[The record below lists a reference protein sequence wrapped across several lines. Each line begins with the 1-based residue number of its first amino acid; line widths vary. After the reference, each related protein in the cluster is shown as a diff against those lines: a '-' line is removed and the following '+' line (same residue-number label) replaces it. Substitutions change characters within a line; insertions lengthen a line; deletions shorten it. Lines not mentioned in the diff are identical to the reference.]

1 MKRKNILL
9 LVVTTTLS
17 LLILSGATTMNVP
30 PVEAHRVGTVFQA
43 FAPTAP
49 TINGEIVDSEW
60 QNAHSSS
67 FSLSIGANSY
77 TGTFYVMNDAANLY
91 IAIKI
96 LDNDFDIGAVPD
108 AAAVYFDND
117 NDGTF
122 EPGDDSIAHYANVT
136 GFVDRFLQSFFV
148 MKRDTE
154 AGGQNDGLG
163 ACGAHGGYNHFEFS
177 HPLNSA
183 DDPHDFSLS
192 SLNTVGF
199 TIAYRDGALGL
210 SVGNW
215 PAAVAE
221 DTTGWGDI
229 VVASSP
235 PTLSAWCSVAPTI
248 DGAFG
253 ATEWESASHALI
265 AIGWTFIGDL
275 WIMNDAENLYLA
287 VKIADSSLTASDR
300 LVVGFDNNN
309 DGTRATGD
317 DGLQLDGSS
326 NFYDTYYPGSIP
338 VKPDTVDG
346 GTSDGEGRC
355 SGSGGFNYF
364 EFKHPL
370 DSTDNAHDFSL
381 SAGATVGFKLQY
393 IEASGYWGDWP
404 SYNPEGWAH
413 LSIASAPAP
422 APDFQITSDPA
433 SISVSQGSSGSST
446 IKVQSLNGFSSAV
459 ALSWSWLGTAPS
471 DVTVDLPTPVT
482 PPADGIGQS
491 TLTVT
496 AEATAT
502 IGDYTVTVT
511 GVSGALTHTKDVLI
525 SISAA
530 TTTTT
535 TSATTAATTT
545 TTTATTTPTT
555 TTTTTPTAT
564 PPPGGCLVA
573 TATYGSELSPEVQ
586 FLRGF
591 RDQQVLSTFAGS
603 EFMKAFNAWYYSFS
617 PSVASFIANNPTVR
631 AAMKILLYPLV
642 GILHLSASAYA
653 VFNFN
658 PELAVCIA
666 GLVASGLIGVVYFS
680 PFALAVLAILRR
692 TRKLSLSM
700 KNAAP
705 LTYVWAASVGFLI
718 LSILTLSPVA
728 MMVSSAIFVLT
739 TIGLTSLSTAL
750 KILQRFP

>member
-1 MKRKNILL
+1 MLKRLAIITL
-9 LVVTTTLS
+9 LVIA
-17 LLILSGATTMNVP
+17 LLIAASCNQLYMAFGHVAGKT
-30 PVEAHRVGTVFQA
+30 FQA
-43 FAPTAP
+43 WAPAPP
-49 TINGEIVDSEW
+49 TINGEIVVSEW
-60 QNAHSSS
+60 QSAASFS
-67 FSLSIGANSY
+67 FSLTIGANSY
-77 TGTFYVMNDAANLY
+77 TGTFYVMNDAGNLY

-96 LDNDFDIGAVPD
+96 ADDDFQADVD
-108 AAAVYFDND
+108 ASGIYFDND
-117 NDGTF
+117 NDGTY
-122 EPGDDSIAHYANVT
+122 ESGEDSIALYAGAT
-136 GFVDRFLQSFFV
+136 GFQDRFLESFPT
-148 MKRDTE
+148 MKLDTDV
-154 AGGQNDGLG
+154 AGGTKDGLG
-163 ACGAHGGYNHFEFS
+163 ACARHGSDNHFEFS
-177 HPLNSA
+177 HPLDSP
-183 DDPHDFSLS
+183 DDAHDFSLS
-192 SLNTVGF
+192 AGDTVGF
-199 TIAYRDGALGL
+199 TMVYRDGVDGLGW
-210 SVGNW
+210 GYW
-215 PAAVAE
+215 PASATQV
-221 DTTGWGDI
+221 TTSWGDI
-229 VVASSP
+229 VIASVP
-235 PTLSAWCSVAPTI
+235 PTLSAWCLTAPTI
-248 DGAFG
+248 DGTVG
-253 ATEWESASHALI
+253 AAEWQNAAHTTFV
-265 AIGWTFIGDL
+265 IGWTFVGDL
-275 WIMNDAENLYLA
+275 WVMNDAENLYLA
-287 VKIADSSLTASDR
+287 VKIADSSLTATDY
-300 LVVGFDNNN
+300 LWITFDNNN
-309 DGTRATGD
+309 DGIFAAGD
-317 DGLQLDGSS
+317 DLLGLAGTSEFFDAYYTGAPPARS
-326 NFYDTYYPGSIP
+326 DTL
-338 VKPDTVDG
+338 DG
-346 GTSDGEGRC
+346 GTSDGEGGA

-370 DSTDNAHDFSL
+370 DSADNAHDFSL
-381 SAGATVGFKLQY
+381 SAGDTVGFSLEY
-393 IEASGYWGDWP
+393 VEASGYWGDWP
-404 SYNPEGWAH
+404 SHNSKSWAH
-413 LSIASAPAP
+413 VSIASAPAP

-446 IKVQSLNGFSSAV
+446 IKVQSLNGFSGAV
-459 ALSWSWLGTAPS
+459 TLSWSWLGTAPS

-502 IGDYTVTVT
+502 TGDYTVTVT

-545 TTTATTTPTT
+545 TTPTTTATTTPTT

-666 GLVASGLIGVVYFS
+666 GLVASGLIGIIYFS
-680 PFALAVLAILRR
+680 PLALAVLAILGR

-700 KNAAP
+700 KNAVP
-705 LTYVWAASVGFLI
+705 LAYVWAASVGFLI